1 MPDDSDSDSK
11 PFMVREAAVQWGTRP
26 QENRIGAGEFKIQCL
41 RLIDRVAGEGTEFVV
56 TRYGRP
62 VAKLVPYDAE
72 PSSVFGHVAGS
83 VLRYGDLISPVGDA
97 WDADA

>member
-1 MPDDSDSDSK
+1 MPDDFDPK
-11 PFMVREAAVQWGTRP
+11 RFVVREAALQWGTRR

-41 RLIDRVAGEGTEFVV
+41 RLIDRVAEEGTEFVV

-62 VAKLVPYDAE
+62 VARLVPYDDAR
-72 PSSVFGHVAGS
+72 PSIFGHVAGS
-83 VLRYGDLISPVGDA
+83 VLRYGDLVSPIDDA